1 MLMLYRRLTLGTFV
15 LISGRLGSVY
25 GHKNMLL
32 LGGAW
37 FSLWSFLNIACRSFL
52 AFNIARGFTG
62 MGGALILPNAVAM
75 ISTTFP
81 PGRSRNFCL
90 GIFGAAAPIGGY
102 VGAVLAGIFTQF
114 TPWWGLFLF
123 LCVVLV
129 VWKTFPTTTSP
140 NTKKPRGL
148 FATVA
153 FAILY
158 KLLPY
163 ETPFDKSGKIDWIG
177 AFLGTAGLIL
187 FNFTWK

>member
-90 GIFGAAAPIGGY
+90 GIFGAAAPIGG
-102 VGAVLAGIFTQF
+102 
-114 TPWWGLFLF
+114 
-123 LCVVLV
+123 
-129 VWKTFPTTTSP
+129 
-140 NTKKPRGL
+140 GL